1 MKKMSA
7 ISLIEVSEPAV
18 QAPAPVTAE
27 AQPQPQPQSQPQPEA
42 PSRGGGILPIV
53 AASFALFA
61 SSVSIACLVVTTRTV
76 SSAAL
81 VVADAQERQV
91 QLAEVGE
98 LVKQVDALRVREKA
112 ALERMAQ
119 FSAQGAAT
127 PTDVNRA
134 IDNLKQGL
142 AKRDPEGGALA
153 LVRDGQSELAERI
166 GQISLKLERVETML
180 KGKRPTSAHPE

>member
-1 MKKMSA
+1 MSA
-7 ISLIEVSEPAV
+7 ISLIEVAAPAAE
-18 QAPAPVTAE
+18 APAPQAAAPVVAE
-27 AQPQPQPQSQPQPEA
+27 PQPEA
-42 PSRGGGILPIV
+42 PSRSAGILPIV

-61 SSVSIACLVVTTRTV
+61 SSVSIACLVVTSRTV

-98 LVKQVDALRVREKA
+98 LVKQVDALRVREQA

-119 FSAQGAAT
+119 FSASGAAT

-180 KGKRPTSAHPE
+180 KGKRNPQAVP